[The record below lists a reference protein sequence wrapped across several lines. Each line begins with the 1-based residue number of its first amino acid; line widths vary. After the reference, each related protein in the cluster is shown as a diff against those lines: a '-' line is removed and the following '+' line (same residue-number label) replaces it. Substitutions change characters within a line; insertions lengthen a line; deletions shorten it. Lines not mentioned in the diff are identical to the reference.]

1 MRVCVCVRAEL
12 RADGCILLSGKLNL
26 IVSFKQSVLLLSSLT
41 ATPPLYSFDSF
52 FSPFLL
58 DENMMFVGTLTITR
72 EFHCN
77 REAEELSL
85 NIFSLD

>member
-1 MRVCVCVRAEL
+1 MCVRAEL

-26 IVSFKQSVLLLSSLT
+26 IVSFKQSALPLSSLA
-41 ATPPLYSFDSF
+41 ATPPLYSFDTF
-52 FSPFLL
+52 FFTFLL
-58 DENMMFVGTLTITR
+58 SENTLFVGTLTITR

-77 REAEELSL
+77 REKLSL